1 MTEQW
6 MNNEKLQQLTEKISK
21 EVFNW
26 EFKHQAY
33 FNNRLRTTGG
43 RYLLQSHNI
52 EINPKQYE
60 KFGEAAIIDIIK
72 HELCHY
78 HLHLQKR
85 GYQHKD
91 ADFKQLS
98 QQVGAP
104 RFCSAVK
111 SYEERANY
119 IYQCRKCKKS
129 FPRIKKVNT
138 QRMVCGHCHGKL
150 QLVKKLK

>member
-1 MTEQW
+1 MD
-6 MNNEKLQQLTEKISK
+6 NEKLQQLTEKISRQA
-21 EVFNW
+21 FGW
-26 EFKHQAY
+26 EFKHKAY

-60 KFGEAAIIDIIK
+60 QFGEAAIIDIIK

-91 ADFKQLS
+91 KDFKQLS
-98 QQVGAP
+98 QSVGAP
-104 RFCSAVK
+104 RFCNAIK

-119 IYQCRKCKKS
+119 VYQCQSCKKT
-129 FPRIKKVNT
+129 FLRIKKVNT
-138 QRMVCGHCHGKL
+138 RKMVCGHCHGKL
-150 QLVKKLK
+150 KLQKKL